1 MSSVTKHALEV
12 AGFVVIVAAIF
23 EFQLAGRR
31 ASTPNAAE
39 PDLGGSWSYRRQ
51 WSRIRYEGTYGAGI
65 TAVRVIELAVV
76 GIALLVALILAIAG

>member
-31 ASTPNAAE
+31 ASVPRTPD
-39 PDLGGSWSYRRQ
+39 PDPGERWPYKRQ
-51 WSRIRYEGTYGAGI
+51 WSRIQY
-65 TAVRVIELAVV
+65 
-76 GIALLVALILAIAG
+76 